1 MKDFAEDSYVGLTE
15 FRNLFRLPKL
25 EELPNYNIWK
35 HNVSLK
41 TLTNVSGNKFLN
53 LLLNGGLPSVHGDP
67 DFVGFIFF

>member
-41 TLTNVSGNKFLN
+41 NPNERQRKQISE
-53 LLLNGGLPSVHGDP
+53 
-67 DFVGFIFF
+67 FIA